1 MSRQA
6 LVSHF
11 EVQGLRERLEQAAA
25 EAGRPPCCWRPCCQL
40 SPEGDFWHRSCV
52 LGRAEHSAEDGEAP
66 VVWDDPDQC
75 LAMSRV
81 RASLWNV
88 GQGGYRPQDYSTL
101 TEFVQHY
108 PGIWRVC
115 LMMDKFILPP
125 DDEASMHVCHRTGF
139 CVWRDSVEPDD
150 APEVHVSCYTHLSE
164 ATDMLQ
170 NFYWH
175 PLPLPRG
182 AFLWRDEPSSSSLP
196 SCSSYKACTC
206 PSSSSCCP
214 YSYSAGFFFFL
225 DLQLYGSGVR
235 WIRGRLV
242 AHREISSMAVD
253 GREVKYIRYRGVD
266 VEASGPPRE
275 LFHAAGDGDDTMP
288 LLDFCLYDS
297 AGRLRLGRSGVE
309 LWSNEPVDGAPPSS
323 EEFSAMFYASAED
336 FPALCKRGFNFLH
349 FCFSDGAGP
358 ADLMVAATLPAT
370 FPHTGTGPAA
380 RGESPHPP
388 GPRFPCMASAL
399 APAER
404 PKSWRTRLP

>member
-1 MSRQA
+1 
-6 LVSHF
+6 
-11 EVQGLRERLEQAAA
+11 
-25 EAGRPPCCWRPCCQL
+25 
-40 SPEGDFWHRSCV
+40 
-52 LGRAEHSAEDGEAP
+52 
-66 VVWDDPDQC
+66 
-75 LAMSRV
+75 
-81 RASLWNV
+81 
-88 GQGGYRPQDYSTL
+88 
-101 TEFVQHY
+101 
-108 PGIWRVC
+108 
-115 LMMDKFILPP
+115 MMDKFILPP
-125 DDEASMHVCHRTGF
+125 DDEANMHVCHRTGF
-139 CVWRDSVEPDD
+139 NVWRDSVEPGD
-150 APEVHVSCYTHLSE
+150 APEVHVSCYTHFSE

-170 NFYWH
+170 DFYWH

-225 DLQLYGSGVR
+225 DLQLYGSGVS

-253 GREVKYIRYRGVD
+253 GREVKYIGYRGTN

-275 LFHAAGDGDDTMP
+275 LFHAAGDGDDTTP

-309 LWSNEPVDGAPPSS
+309 LWSNEPVGGAPPSS
-323 EEFSAMFYASAED
+323 EEFHAMFYASAED
-336 FPALCKRGFNFLH
+336 FPALCTRGFNFLH

-358 ADLMVAATLPAT
+358 ADLMVAATLPVT

-388 GPRFPCMASAL
+388 GPPLPCMANPL
-399 APAER
+399 APPQR
-404 PKSWRTRLP
+404 PKYRRTTLP